1 MNKGPSDCFATDA
14 SDDWSA
20 GVVVRLPRQVRRGI
34 VIEARN
40 GFFRNGAPYAFVWY
54 EFQLGRGLIGKVGG
68 YICPVKSMAEAKRLS
83 KERGLPFI
91 DRTRATSW
99 APAPLPGAA

>member
-1 MNKGPSDCFATDA
+1 MNKGPSDYFAADTP
-14 SDDWSA
+14 DDWSA

-34 VIEARN
+34 VIEAREGVFAN
-40 GFFRNGAPYAFVWY
+40 GSPYAFVWY
-54 EFQLGRGLIGKVGG
+54 EFQLGRGTIGKVSG
-68 YICPVKSMAEAKRLS
+68 YICPVKSMSEAKRLA

-91 DRTRATSW
+91 DRTRVTSS